1 MLAIQQS
8 KPNQYSLEELYQAV
22 ENMCNHKMAPVLYQ
36 KLHNLTEQHVAHNIE
51 QFLAESMD
59 RYLFLKKMN
68 ETWQA
73 HCHQMIMVRSIFLY
87 LDRTYIL
94 QNHISSIWDMGLELF
109 GKYILLNTLVQT
121 RVVEG
126 LLMLIEKER
135 QGDQVTYLFINI
147 FNNFK
152 FILKSIC
159 IRYLKKQ

>member
-1 MLAIQQS
+1 MPDDYREQTWKKLKSAVLAIQQS

-135 QGDQVTYLFINI
+135 QGDQVTY
-147 FNNFK
+147 
-152 FILKSIC
+152 
-159 IRYLKKQ
+159 

>member
-22 ENMCNHKMAPVLYQ
+22 ENMCNHNMATVLYKQ
-36 KLHNLTEQHVAHNIE
+36 LYNLTEQHVSHNIE

-73 HCHQMIMVRSIFLY
+73 HCHQMIMIRSIFLY

-94 QNHISSIWDMGLELF
+94 QNHITSIWDMGLELF
-109 GKYILLNTLVQT
+109 GKYVQLHTLVQT
-121 RVVEG
+121 RIVEG

-135 QGDQVTYLFINI
+135 LGDQVSDFFL
-147 FNNFK
+147 
-152 FILKSIC
+152 LQSV
-159 IRYLKKQ
+159 